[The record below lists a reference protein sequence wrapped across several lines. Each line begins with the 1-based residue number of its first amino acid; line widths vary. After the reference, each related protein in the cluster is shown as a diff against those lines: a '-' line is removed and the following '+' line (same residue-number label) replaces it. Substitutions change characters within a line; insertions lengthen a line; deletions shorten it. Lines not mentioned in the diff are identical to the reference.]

1 MPEDTDRDS
10 SDDEDVSGSIP
21 LGNVFETLSAL
32 LEQLDDMDLD
42 AGERR
47 SNTVRR
53 GDATFEYDVNIG
65 TIAPGGESRNNRQRP
80 SWDIR
85 GESEDHE
92 YRVRVNDAEGELV
105 VVADLPAV
113 SADEVDVETTDDD
126 DALEIRVDG
135 DVLES
140 VPLDWGG
147 ARVTEVVFRNQV
159 LEVHV
164 EPQAGTDTGADEN
177 DDGGTNT

>member
-1 MPEDTDRDS
+1 MPEDTDRDDS
-10 SDDEDVSGSIP
+10 DEDVSGSIP
-21 LGNVFETLSAL
+21 LGNVFETLSTL
-32 LEQLDDMDLD
+32 LDQLDDADLD

-47 SNTVRR
+47 SDTVRR
-53 GDATFEYDVNIG
+53 GDATFDYDINIG
-65 TIAPGGESRNNRQRP
+65 TIAPDGEARSDRRSRD
-80 SWDIR
+80 WDIR

-92 YRVRVNDAEGELV
+92 YRVRVNDADGELV

-113 SADEVDVETTDDD
+113 SADEVSVETTDDD

-135 DVLES
+135 SVLRS

-147 ARVTEVVFRNQV
+147 ASVTEVAFTNQV

-164 EPQAGTDTGADEN
+164 EPQGGETDGE
-177 DDGGTNT
+177 TNT